1 MSVTERVMAAGSW
14 DVTLSDE
21 TPRSLLEAIDVEKI
35 GFSTLVILP
44 TRLDPRSHTDADL
57 LALARYTGIYRRQ
70 EGMVLSGPGLP
81 ILMGDEDGKG
91 DVFESERS
99 TAHGWL
105 TEWVP
110 VLRPLS
116 LAAWTV
122 TSPGGSYT

>member
-44 TRLDPRSHTDADL
+44 ARLDPRSHADAAL

-70 EGMVLSGPGLP
+70 EGMVLSGAGLP
-81 ILMGDEDGKG
+81 ILMA
-91 DVFESERS
+91 R
-99 TAHGWL
+99 
-105 TEWVP
+105 
-110 VLRPLS
+110 
-116 LAAWTV
+116 
-122 TSPGGSYT
+122 